1 MPLADLIRDN
11 PILIRHMR
19 ARLRWQQVVTALVIV
34 LVLSGCLTLLGL
46 LSLLTNDPNSD
57 ETWYSAVI
65 LTVVLQGLVLFLVG
79 GSQVGNAVGS
89 ARESGMMDFHRIS
102 PQSPSALALGFLIG
116 APIREYMMFACTL
129 PGYALLVT
137 AIPQSLLVSGDL
149 QVDQLWLL
157 PLVMLVLALLYHTI
171 GIVGGLSVSGAQRR
185 NAGVLVIL
193 VVIIVTTLG
202 LFPPM
207 AYLSFLAPLWL
218 ALNDD
223 LSNIPIQFTFFGA
236 HLPIVFLS
244 LLHQG
249 TLFAFCWLAAVQ
261 KIRQENTP
269 PFTRPVALLF
279 FAVIGFLCLGDVI
292 IRRDA
297 WSGTAHADETS
308 MTVLLYS
315 LTILALVL
323 LASITPQ
330 ESQFVRGIRQARK
343 IGLLRVPR
351 WSNAAANWP
360 PVLAFAGILLV
371 FALVGMAICHLI
383 TITPGFNAGAALA
396 AIVIAVGTVLH
407 FGFLHQYF
415 LLKFRK
421 QGNNYLALTLF
432 LGWLLPIIFGLL
444 LAALQADE
452 VVWEATMS
460 FSPLAGLGLVF
471 HPDHGALCSVI
482 AIPVTVLWTV
492 IALGLMSPTVAHLT
506 RGVWIASR
514 PEPAPVPAER

>member
-46 LSLLTNDPNSD
+46 FSLLTNDPSSA
-57 ETWYSAVI
+57 EAWYGAVI
-65 LTVVLQGLVLFLVG
+65 LTVVLQGLILFLVG
-79 GSQVGNAVGS
+79 GGQVGNAVGA

-102 PQSPSALALGFLIG
+102 PQPPSALALGFLIG
-116 APIREYMMFACTL
+116 APIREYMLSACTL

-137 AIPQSLLVSGDL
+137 VIPPSLLASGNL

-171 GIVGGLSVSGAQRR
+171 GIIGGLSVSGAQRR

-218 ALNDD
+218 ALNED
-223 LSNIPIQFTFFGA
+223 LSNLPIQFTFFGA

-249 TLFAFCWLAAVQ
+249 TLFAFCWLAVLQ

-279 FAVIGFLCLGDVI
+279 FA
-292 IRRDA
+292 A
-297 WSGTAHADETS
+297 T
-308 MTVLLYS
+308 
-315 LTILALVL
+315 
-323 LASITPQ
+323 
-330 ESQFVRGIRQARK
+330 
-343 IGLLRVPR
+343 
-351 WSNAAANWP
+351 
-360 PVLAFAGILLV
+360 
-371 FALVGMAICHLI
+371 
-383 TITPGFNAGAALA
+383 
-396 AIVIAVGTVLH
+396 
-407 FGFLHQYF
+407 GFLHQYF

-421 QGNNYLALTLF
+421 QGNNYFALTLF

-444 LAALQADE
+444 LASLQADG

-460 FSPLAGLGLVF
+460 FSPLAGLGLAF
-471 HPDHGALCSVI
+471 HPDNGALCSVI
-482 AIPVTVLWTV
+482 TISVTVLWTI
-492 IALGLMSPTVAHLT
+492 IALGLMSPTVARLT
-506 RGVWIASR
+506 CGVWIAAR
-514 PEPAPVPAER
+514 PELAPTPAK

>member
-65 LTVVLQGLVLFLVG
+65 LTVVLQGLVLFMIG
-79 GSQVGNAVGS
+79 GGQVGNAVGS

-137 AIPQSLLVSGDL
+137 AIPQSLLMSGDL

-171 GIVGGLSVSGAQRR
+171 GVVGGLSVSGAQRR

-236 HLPIVFLS
+236 GLPIVFLS

-261 KIRQENTP
+261 KIRQESTL

-323 LASITPQ
+323 SASLTPQ
-330 ESQFVRGIRQARK
+330 EGQVVRGIRQARK
-343 IGLLRVPR
+343 VGLLRVPR
-351 WSNAAANWP
+351 WSSAAANWP
-360 PVLAFAGILLV
+360 PVLAFAGMLLV
-371 FALVGMAICHLI
+371 FSLVGTGICCLMNP
-383 TITPGFNAGAALA
+383 TFRLGATLA
-396 AIVIAVGTVLH
+396 AIFIAVGTVLH

-421 QGNNYLALTLF
+421 QGNNYFALTLF

-444 LAALQADE
+444 LAALQAEE

-460 FSPLAGLGLVF
+460 FSPLAGLGLAF
-471 HPDHGALCSVI
+471 HPDNGALCSVI
-482 AIPVTVLWTV
+482 AIPVTVLWTG
-492 IALGLMSPTVAHLT
+492 IALGLMSPTVTHLT